1 MKNSDTFNIFIERA
15 VDNQDSQYIPD
26 DKDIHRWIS
35 TTLTSQNKAITT
47 ELGVRITDNNEIHNL
62 NKTYRHKD
70 KPTNVLSFP
79 FEVPKNFPEDIEN
92 EYIGDIICSI
102 EYINKEAHDQNKEPK
117 AHWAHIIIH
126 GTLHLLGFD
135 HIEDND
141 AEIMEQK
148 EIDILESLGYKN
160 PYLY

>member
-1 MKNSDTFNIFIERA
+1 MKNSDSFNIFIEHA
-15 VDNQDSQYIPD
+15 VENKDSQYIPD
-26 DKDIHRWIS
+26 DEDIHRWVS
-35 TTLTSQNKAITT
+35 SALVSQNKSDTT
-47 ELGVRITDNNEIHNL
+47 ELGIRITDNTEIHNL
-62 NKTYRHKD
+62 NNTYRHKD

-79 FEVPKNFPEDIEN
+79 FEVPENFPESIDN
-92 EYIGDIICSI
+92 EYLGDIICSF
-102 EYINKEAHDQNKEPK
+102 EYINKEAKEQNKALK

-135 HIEDND
+135 HIENSE

-160 PYLY
+160 PYS